1 MDGDGIYDDAM
12 ERALPVPARG
22 RMTARSSGHGRRR
35 GTRSARKRRWR
46 VPKVWPRAATRRRWW
61 RSFRRMPVPMQ
72 WAVSVVA
79 IGALAICVNFLYQ
92 VVRKPTELFFPV
104 SGTLYKAPAETWD
117 EYAPI
122 FRRHST
128 AVMTPE
134 FLAALAQVE
143 GSGNPIVRTY
153 WRWSWKPEPFEMYR
167 PASSAVGMYQIT
179 DGTFEEAKRFCVHDH
194 VVVEDGPWNDWDSCW
209 FNGLYFRVVPS
220 HAVEMTAAYLDRGV
234 ALALKRHGIRSATL
248 RQKQNLAT
256 LMHLCGMGAGNVYA
270 KRRLHLAP
278 GQRCGDHSAA
288 GYLAK
293 VESMKRVFV
302 SLSASEE

>member
-1 MDGDGIYDDAM
+1 MI
-12 ERALPVPARG
+12 
-22 RMTARSSGHGRRR
+22 
-35 GTRSARKRRWR
+35 
-46 VPKVWPRAATRRRWW
+46 
-61 RSFRRMPVPMQ
+61 
-72 WAVSVVA
+72 AV
-79 IGALAICVNFLYQ
+79 LWLTVNFIYQ

-104 SGTLYKAPAETWD
+104 SGTLYKAPAETWAQ
-117 EYAPI
+117 YAPI

-179 DGTFEEAKRFCVHDH
+179 DGTFEEAKRFCIHDH
-194 VVVEDGPWNDWDSCW
+194 VVVEDGPWDNWQSCW
-209 FNGLYFRVVPS
+209 FTSFYFRVIPS
-220 HAVEMTAAYLDRGV
+220 NAVELTSAYLDRGV
-234 ALALKRHGIRSATL
+234 ADALQRHGIRSATL
-248 RQKQNLAT
+248 AQKQNLAT
-256 LMHLCGMGAGNVYA
+256 LMHLCGVGAGNLYA
-270 KRRLHLAP
+270 KRGFRLIP

-293 VESMKRVFV
+293 VQSMKSVFAR
-302 SLSASEE
+302 LAADDER

>member
-1 MDGDGIYDDAM
+1 MNGDGIYDHAM
-12 ERALPVPARG
+12 ERAPPAAGRG
-22 RMTARSSGHGRRR
+22 RMTVRSSAQGRRR
-35 GTRSARKRRWR
+35 GTRGKRTRRWR
-46 VPKVWPRAATRRRWW
+46 MPKVWPRAATRRRWW
-61 RSFRRMPVPMQ
+61 RSFRRMPFPLQAV
-72 WAVSVVA
+72 VSVVV
-79 IGALAICVNFLYQ
+79 IGALAVSVNFLYQ

-153 WRWSWKPEPFEMYR
+153 WRWSWKPKPFEMYR

-194 VVVEDGPWNDWDSCW
+194 EVAEVGRWNDWDSCW

-234 ALALKRHGIRSATL
+234 GLILKRHGIRAATL

-256 LMHLCGMGAGNVYA
+256 LMHLCGLGAGNLYA
-270 KRRLHLAP
+270 KRRFHLAP
-278 GQRCGDHSAA
+278 GQQCGDHSAA

-293 VESMKRVFV
+293 VESMKRVFTR
-302 SLSASEE
+302 LALAGE